1 MDTLIRHLNSIY
13 PIPENIMQEINKVSV
28 KHNYKKKSILIENLA
43 TCENL
48 YFIEK
53 GLVRAYYYHNGK
65 EITDWFGTENMIIGP
80 IVRRFPIKQTKH
92 SVEILEEATLV
103 SVSFENLEQLYTKYH
118 EMERL
123 GRLIAI
129 QSMLHIQRKLDNLQL
144 LDAKQ
149 RYEQFLLDYPSLI
162 QRAPLNM
169 ISSYLDMNQVTLSR
183 VRHSV

>member
-1 MDTLIRHLNSIY
+1 MSSFIEYINKFISLSDEII
-13 PIPENIMQEINKVSV
+13 QEINKVSV
-28 KHNYKKKSILIENLA
+28 KHDFKKKSILIENLA

-53 GLVRAYYYHNGK
+53 GLVRAYYFHNGK
-65 EITDWFGTENMIIGP
+65 EITDWFGMEGMIIGP

-92 SVEILEEATLV
+92 SVELLEDSTLIA
-103 SVSFENLEQLYTKYH
+103 VSFENLEKLYNQYH

-149 RYEQFLLDYPSLI
+149 RYEQFLIDYPTLI
-162 QRAPLNM
+162 QRTPLNM

-183 VRHSV
+183 ARHSK